1 MKKLNLLIMAA
12 FAGSAMNVMAADSEV
27 KPKSATEQR
36 ATIEKAM
43 TPETRTGTTPSANT
57 PKPVSA
63 TEQRSEAMRNSN
75 QPTTSDTKVKSSGNT
90 DVGVVKP
97 KSETDDRRDMS
108 TGKTTTYGGTPTGA
122 SMGTSSGASMGT
134 SSSSGPSGMSMTGGM
149 MGSHAMNGKITK
161 INHKTGKV
169 TVKTDEGNMD
179 VHFPASD
186 IQDLKRGD
194 TISVHMGYTRG

>member
-12 FAGSAMNVMAADSEV
+12 FASSALNVMAADTP
-27 KPKSATEQR
+27 KPESATETR
-36 ATIEKAM
+36 TKTEKAM

-75 QPTTSDTKVKSSGNT
+75 QPTTSDTKVKSAGNT

-97 KSETDDRRDMS
+97 KSETDERRDMS

-122 SMGTSSGASMGT
+122 GMGS
-134 SSSSGPSGMSMTGGM
+134 SSSSGMSGMSMTGGM